1 MVFPGITVA
10 EGGERTLYVDYTVNG
25 TRSFEVTV
33 NDGPPAD
40 VTVADTGNNTPRTTS
55 VPVTLQPGTN
65 TIRIGN
71 ATESAPD
78 LDRLSLGG

>member
-1 MVFPGITVA
+1 MTV
-10 EGGERTLYVDYTVNG
+10 T
-25 TRSFEVTV
+25 
-33 NDGPPAD
+33 
-40 VTVADTGNNTPRTTS
+40 DTGNNTPRTTS